1 MSKTGK
7 KLYEGLIFDA
17 INYLSMK
24 LNFTYTVIMP
34 ETSQISKSWNTSQFA
49 KLGEVR
55 IFTKIFCHYFYQFSI
70 LFVENQR
77 NDHVDHEESTIGNNR
92 FGAPEESS
100 FGCVRVDRERMWEY
114 HVQLYRAYFRADIQ
128 LFNSETQPTV

>member
-1 MSKTGK
+1 M
-7 KLYEGLIFDA
+7 YEGLIFDT

-24 LNFTYTVIMP
+24 LNFTYTVIIP
-34 ETSQISKSWNTSQFA
+34 ETSHIPRSWNTSQFA

-55 IFTKIFCHYFYQFSI
+55 IFTIFLTIFCYYICQFCSI
-70 LFVENQR
+70 LLIENQR
-77 NDHVDHEESTIGNNR
+77 NDHVDHEESAIGNNR

-100 FGCVRVDRERMWEY
+100 SGCVRVDRERMWEY
-114 HVQLYRAYFRADIQ
+114 HVQLYRTYFRADIQ